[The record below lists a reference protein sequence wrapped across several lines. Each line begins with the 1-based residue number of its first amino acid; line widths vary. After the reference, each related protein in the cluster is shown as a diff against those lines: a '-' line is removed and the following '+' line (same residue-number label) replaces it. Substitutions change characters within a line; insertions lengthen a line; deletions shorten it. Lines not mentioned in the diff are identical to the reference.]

1 MKVPALLEKRGVRMV
16 KRLLLLAI
24 AVVLCVVPCSC
35 GSGNGEAIDSG
46 GTAPV
51 ASYPEQPEGATD
63 VLAEGRLYKA
73 EKINV
78 LVLQGTYEQ
87 MGRQYGALLKQE
99 LNDNYQGMVEGLQD
113 IEGLTIEDLQEL
125 GDSVYEKYPHKY
137 KEIINGLAE
146 ASGLGLEKAKTLN
159 MQEIYVSAA
168 LVNWAQT
175 QGMQCSGMAAWGPY
189 TSGGPLVF
197 GRNYDLGFFNAPYA
211 TMTVYNPIDGSI
223 PVASFT
229 FAGCIYVTSGMNGAG
244 VFLELNNG
252 STSDSG
258 DFMDTRPWAPV
269 ELFSFLEG
277 ASDLEQLS
285 YFFETTLPDLAY
297 IVNAADADSACS
309 FEWATSGVKKR
320 LPDSDGLLVAT
331 NHFVDPSWDIPPPG
345 VNQPDVDFSV
355 QRRVNLLA
363 LGEENKGDFDPEVMM
378 GVISTPLEDGGAFR
392 APNLTSYE
400 IVAVP
405 AELTVWVR
413 VPEYQ
418 DWVEI
423 DLGQYFSWE
432 D

>member
-1 MKVPALLEKRGVRMV
+1 MV
-16 KRLLLLAI
+16 NKLLLLAM
-24 AVVLCVVPCSC
+24 AVVLCAVPCSC
-35 GSGNGEAIDSG
+35 GNGGGEATGSG
-46 GTAPV
+46 VQAPV

-73 EKINV
+73 GKINV

-99 LNDNYQGMVEGLQD
+99 LNENYRGMVEGLQD
-113 IEGLTIEDLQEL
+113 IEDLSIEDLQEL
-125 GDSVYEKYPHKY
+125 GESVYEKYPQKY

-146 ASGLGLEKAKTLN
+146 TSGLGLEKAKALN
-159 MQEIYVSAA
+159 MQEMYVSAA

-197 GRNYDLGFFNAPYA
+197 GRNYDLGFFNAQYA

-252 STSDSG
+252 STSDCS
-258 DFMDTRPWAPV
+258 DFMDTRPWAPID
-269 ELFSFLEG
+269 LFSFLEG

-285 YFFETTLPDLAY
+285 YFFETTRPDLAY

-320 LPDSDGLLVAT
+320 LPDQEGLLVAT

-345 VNQPDVDFSV
+345 VNAPDVDFSV
-355 QRRVNLLA
+355 QRRVNLLT
-363 LGEENKGDFDPEVMM
+363 LGEENKGAFDPEVMM
-378 GVISTPLEDGGAFR
+378 EVISTALEDGGAFR

-423 DLGQYFSWE
+423 DLGRYFSWRE
-432 D
+432 